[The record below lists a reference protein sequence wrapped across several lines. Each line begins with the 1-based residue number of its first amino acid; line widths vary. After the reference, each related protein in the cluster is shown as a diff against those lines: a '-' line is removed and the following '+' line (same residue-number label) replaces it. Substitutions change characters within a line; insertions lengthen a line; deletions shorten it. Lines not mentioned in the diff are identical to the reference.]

1 MSCLSIT
8 CHYCYSLGLNQSE
21 TFYPLNNS
29 IFNSSSHFHIHSV
42 KKDYKLS
49 RFFYE
54 TLISRSKSSYCP
66 ATKSFLKTIAWEIDI
81 KRWKTEQPPPPVP
94 NCWLPTAAMFNFW
107 VILLGEVD
115 SGNLQVLPVFV
126 NKLRAPQIE
135 KPPWDLISTLLYFLH
150 LSNHLRKW
158 FPLKL
163 WDTEWKTHQDL
174 MTVFQHTQHLLK
186 ESWLFQ
192 HLCNCA
198 NWKQIKKVEQE
209 FVFFSYC
216 HKPSIKVKLLIGRRG
231 KEWRAMNEE
240 NWRIFF

>member
-1 MSCLSIT
+1 M
-8 CHYCYSLGLNQSE
+8 
-21 TFYPLNNS
+21 
-29 IFNSSSHFHIHSV
+29 
-42 KKDYKLS
+42 
-49 RFFYE
+49 
-54 TLISRSKSSYCP
+54 
-66 ATKSFLKTIAWEIDI
+66 
-81 KRWKTEQPPPPVP
+81 
-94 NCWLPTAAMFNFW
+94 
-107 VILLGEVD
+107 D

-240 NWRIFF
+240 NWRIFKKKNTISQSYKIQLTEFHQGFYKNTQRINSRHKTQKWVVISKPEKTFH